1 MTGEV
6 PRLYELEFLNFRL
19 NQWNETYFSKVFF
32 CLTQQLPSS
41 AKLNI
46 LQIDKI
52 YLERGFDP
60 FFAKNKR
67 KVREIFLLSRKDWWN
82 FLSDS
87 LFLSL
92 QSSVDQGF
100 FCELSVCYSKSSE
113 IFAQIKVVHPKYSK
127 HWPYTVA
134 YTINCVCS
142 KVLNL
147 GLNHGLF
154 LSLFKLTPCPI
165 HWTVYVLAYLN
176 FIFEF

>member
-1 MTGEV
+1 MSFCKDLSKFLEFLIAFLIVGLEKKEWHLVTGEV

-100 FCELSVCYSKSSE
+100 FCELPS
-113 IFAQIKVVHPKYSK
+113 
-127 HWPYTVA
+127 
-134 YTINCVCS
+134 
-142 KVLNL
+142 L
-147 GLNHGLF
+147 
-154 LSLFKLTPCPI
+154 LFKK
-165 HWTVYVLAYLN
+165 
-176 FIFEF
+176 